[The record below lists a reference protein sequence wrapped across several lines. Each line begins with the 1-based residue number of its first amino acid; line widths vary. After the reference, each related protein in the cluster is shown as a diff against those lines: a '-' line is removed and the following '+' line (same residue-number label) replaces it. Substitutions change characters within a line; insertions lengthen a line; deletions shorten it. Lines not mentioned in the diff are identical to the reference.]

1 MFKHVESDY
10 NGDLKEKRINHK
22 RHYLTPHGKVYPS
35 VTTVTSILN
44 KDSIQKWRDDVGEA
58 KADYIM
64 VQAQVNGTDFHSMCE
79 DYLNNKSVDGYKK
92 LIPKAHFYNI
102 KEYLD
107 KIDNIYGLETRL
119 YSDELELAGKTDCI
133 AEYDGQPSIID
144 FKTSRKEKKAEWITD
159 YFQQTTAYSVM
170 WLERTKLDF
179 QQIVIIVSGL
189 DGSKEVF
196 KRNRNDYVD
205 DLKETVKLWKEQQ
218 ESVSGL

>member
-1 MFKHVESDY
+1 MYKTFKHVETDY
-10 NGDLKEKRINHK
+10 KGDLKEKRVNHK

-64 VQAQVNGTDFHSMCE
+64 VQAQINGTEFHSMCE
-79 DYLNNKSVDGYKK
+79 DYLNNKSLSNYKN
-92 LIPKAHFYNI
+92 LVPKAHFNNI

-107 KIDNIYGLETRL
+107 KIDNIHGLETRL

-133 AEYDGQPSIID
+133 AEYDGQSSIID
-144 FKTSRKEKKAEWITD
+144 FKTSRKEKKAEWIVD
-159 YFQQTTAYSVM
+159 YFIQATAYSLM

-196 KRNRNDYVD
+196 KRNRNEYID
-205 DLKETVKLWKEQQ
+205 DLKETVKLWKQHNK
-218 ESVSGL
+218 S